1 MDLDNPFET
10 IVNYFLI
17 GGMTYL
23 GRWDGFP
30 MVSALVYVMHTGQTY
45 SESWY
50 KANNFHD
57 SPSYY
62 TTWIL
67 NLDRILSM
75 CQSQQKVLTYRWD
88 FKVVTYTNG
97 LGSNW

>member
-45 SESWY
+45 SES
-50 KANNFHD
+50 
-57 SPSYY
+57 
-62 TTWIL
+62 
-67 NLDRILSM
+67 
-75 CQSQQKVLTYRWD
+75 
-88 FKVVTYTNG
+88 
-97 LGSNW
+97 